1 MGIIISH
8 IARLLIDLG
17 LLLLMRYLEIY
28 ELTDGL
34 TLLIAFRIIVGHFGR
49 IFQFVIGSGD
59 DIEGFAVGIIAN
71 VLKTVLESAILL
83 SLYDDISLRVTV
95 LVIVCILAR
104 NLFEAV
110 ALCEEFGE

>member
-49 IFQFVIGSGD
+49 IFQFVIGYG
-59 DIEGFAVGIIAN
+59 EGFAVGIIAN
-71 VLKTVLESAILL
+71 GLKTVLESVILL
-83 SLYDDISLRVTV
+83 SLYDDISLRVIV